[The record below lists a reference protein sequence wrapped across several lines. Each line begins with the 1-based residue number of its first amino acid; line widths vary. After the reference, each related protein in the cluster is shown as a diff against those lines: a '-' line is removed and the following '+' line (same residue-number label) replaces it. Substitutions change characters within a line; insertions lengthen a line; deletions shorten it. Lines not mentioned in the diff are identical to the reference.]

1 MLLQLL
7 SSLLKILEVRAR
19 WALTQEI
26 ERYCDDVENR
36 IAEARARGDDALADR
51 LRARFARAAAILP
64 PDGRPTA

>member
-36 IAEARARGDDALADR
+36 IAEARAAGDDVLADR
-51 LRARFARAAAILP
+51 LRARFARATSILP
-64 PDGRPTA
+64 PDGRPTP